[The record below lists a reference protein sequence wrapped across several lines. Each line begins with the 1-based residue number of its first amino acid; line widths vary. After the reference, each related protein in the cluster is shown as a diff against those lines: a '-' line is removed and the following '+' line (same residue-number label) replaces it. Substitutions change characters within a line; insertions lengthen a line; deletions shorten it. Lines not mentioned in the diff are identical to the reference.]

1 MAKNKVKLN
10 LSEEGKREQQK
21 FFRLCSSSD
30 RKKLT
35 GKELMSVGDFERI
48 TFLLRHLGLT
58 EYELYVE
65 MNFEEQLFAYAE
77 RQEWLDEGD
86 YSLGEWCEIERIEV
100 TDKWIREFCEQI
112 PHERTRRQYMKKY
125 VWDGDIE

>member
-1 MAKNKVKLN
+1 MTEIKMKLN

-35 GKELMSVGDFERI
+35 RKEQMSVGDFERI

-86 YSLGEWCEIERIEV
+86 YSLGEWCEIEEIEMA
-100 TDKWIREFCEQI
+100 DKWIREFCEQI
-112 PHERTRRQYMKKY
+112 PHGTGNRTFYMSKNK
-125 VWDGDIE
+125 E

>member
-1 MAKNKVKLN
+1 MAESKVKLN

-30 RKKLT
+30 RNKLT
-35 GKELMSVGDFERI
+35 RKEQMSVGDFERI
-48 TFLLRHLGLT
+48 TFLLRHLELT

-65 MNFEEQLFAYAE
+65 MNFEEQLFASVA

-86 YSLGEWCEIERIEV
+86 YSLGEWCKIEQIEV
-100 TDKWIREFCEQI
+100 ANKWVRDFCEQI
-112 PHERTRRQYMKKY
+112 PPGRTRKQYMKKY
-125 VWDGDIE
+125 VWDME